1 MDDKTRK
8 LLLAVI
14 NDEIEF
20 WKKVRH
26 IQSLFPIQADFDIAE
41 LMEWYPNAAEIV
53 VDYLGINQ
61 LRTDAAP
68 DVCDDVCD
76 GDCREQNGCR
86 DGERC
91 GHVDDWLMNDWLNDI
106 GEDAEAYLDKL
117 LEYLEYK
124 DLLSGAKPQAIQ
136 PDSPTKSPSELE

>member
-20 WKKVRH
+20 WKALDNIDSRIGSTLSECIMDMLAH
-26 IQSLFPIQADFDIAE
+26 DDGWEIG
-41 LMEWYPNAAEIV
+41 AAKIV
-53 VDYLGINQ
+53 VDYLGIPE

-68 DVCDDVCD
+68 DVCD
-76 GDCREQNGCR
+76 GDCREQNGCG

-91 GHVDDWLMNDWLNDI
+91 GHVDDWLNDI

-117 LEYLEYK
+117 LEYK
-124 DLLSGAKPQAIQ
+124 QDLLSGAKPQVIQ
-136 PDSPTKSPSELE
+136 ANSPSCQNRAIE